1 MDVTEVHRQWP
12 KPVRREFLT
21 ALSRGVAPCVWSLDT
36 HHHSSSRVTGKEQW
50 EHFASISSALASL
63 ACTGLAGLIE
73 HREGRVN
80 VCLKLKLTAAII
92 HLPVKEDALA
102 HGHSAPLIFRGT
114 GQNTTR
120 TFTSGTKH
128 KLQHKHFAG
137 TLENL
142 MDGGAW

>member
-1 MDVTEVHRQWP
+1 M
-12 KPVRREFLT
+12 
-21 ALSRGVAPCVWSLDT
+21 WSLET

-50 EHFASISSALASL
+50 ERHFASISSALASL
-63 ACTGLAGLIE
+63 ASTGLAGLIE
-73 HREGRVN
+73 HRDGCVN

-114 GQNTTR
+114 EQNTTR
-120 TFTSGTKH
+120 TFTCGTKH